1 MSKPDLHVLVL
12 PSWYPSRVAPLSGIF
27 FKNQARAVK
36 RAGAKVGVVYPEFR
50 SLRTLSPAGLRQS
63 HSQVGLTEE
72 DGIPTYRKHCWNI
85 PPRGRLRAWLWVR
98 LAMRLTQLYVRDFGP
113 PDVLH
118 AQSALWGGVSAMKLA
133 SRFGVPY
140 VVTEHSTAY
149 ARGMIK
155 RWQEPLVRE
164 TFRRAGAVLAVSRG
178 LSNLLAK
185 YVSGAKVQVVPNMV
199 DTDFFVLPPRPRDAE
214 AFTFLT
220 VALLQ
225 PKKGID
231 VLVQAFARAFG
242 HRPDVCLEI
251 GGDGP
256 QRDELES
263 LAANLGVSG
272 AVRFLGVLS
281 PADVREAMWRA
292 NVFVLSSYVE
302 TFGVVLIEAMATGLP
317 VIATRCGGPE
327 HLIRDSLGCL
337 VDPGSA
343 DQLARAL
350 ASVYERY
357 PKLRGRDK
365 ETRQHIVSN
374 YSNNAVANTLL
385 EVFRA
390 VAGRS

>member
-1 MSKPDLHVLVL
+1 
-12 PSWYPSRVAPLSGIF
+12 
-27 FKNQARAVK
+27 
-36 RAGAKVGVVYPEFR
+36 
-50 SLRTLSPAGLRQS
+50 
-63 HSQVGLTEE
+63 
-72 DGIPTYRKHCWNI
+72 
-85 PPRGRLRAWLWVR
+85 
-98 LAMRLTQLYVRDFGP
+98 MRLTQLYVRDFGP

-231 VLVQAFARAFG
+231 VLVQAFAQAFG

-357 PKLRGRDK
+357 PKWRGRDK

-374 YSNNAVANTLL
+374 YSNNAVANALL